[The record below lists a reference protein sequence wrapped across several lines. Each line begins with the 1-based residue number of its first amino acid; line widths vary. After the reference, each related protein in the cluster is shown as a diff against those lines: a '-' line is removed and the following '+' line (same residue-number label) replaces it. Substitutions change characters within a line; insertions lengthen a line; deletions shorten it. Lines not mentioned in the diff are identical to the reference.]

1 MNTYPVIIL
10 AGGKGTRLSSV
21 VSDVPKPIAL
31 VNGKPFLHYI
41 FSYLQK
47 QQIKQVI
54 LSVGYLSDV
63 IIQYF
68 GSEYLGIKIKYVI
81 EKEALG
87 TGGAIKYAFEQI
99 DEAAYV
105 INGDTFFNIDLKQL
119 ADKHAD
125 AVIALKPMEKFDRY
139 GTVELDNDSR
149 IIHFLEKQYCEEG
162 LINGG
167 IYFIQKS
174 VFDKIQTPDSFSM
187 EKNIFEKHADD
198 LKIQGKIFTDYFI
211 DIGIPED
218 YYLAQHY
225 FSSLL

>member
-1 MNTYPVIIL
+1 MNSYPIIIL

-21 VSDVPKPIAL
+21 VSDVPKPMAL
-31 VNGKPFLHYI
+31 VNGKPFLHYL
-41 FSYLQK
+41 FSYLQ
-47 QQIKQVI
+47 QQKIQQVI
-54 LSVGYLSDV
+54 LSVGFLSEV

-68 GSEYLGIKIKYVI
+68 GNEYLGIEIKYVI

-119 ADKHAD
+119 ADKNAD
-125 AVIALKPMEKFDRY
+125 AVIALKPMEKFERY

-149 IIHFLEKQYCEEG
+149 ISHFLEKKYCEEG

-174 VFDKIQTPDSFSM
+174 VFDKTQTPDSFSM

-218 YYLAQHY
+218 YHLAQHY

>member
-21 VSDVPKPIAL
+21 ISDVPKPMAL
-31 VNGKPFLHYI
+31 VKGKPFLHYI

-68 GSEYLGIKIKYVI
+68 GDKYLGIEIKYVI

-119 ADKHAD
+119 AYKHAD

-139 GTVELDNDSR
+139 GAVELDNNGR
-149 IIHFLEKQYCEEG
+149 ISHFLEKKYCEEG

-187 EKNIFEKHADD
+187 EKNIFEKHAND

-218 YYLAQHY
+218 YHLAQHY
-225 FSSLL
+225 FSS